1 MRKIYLSI
9 GSNKGNRYSFIKEA
23 LRLIRKDM
31 GKVILMSKIYETKS
45 WGFQSDDF
53 LNICITIKS
62 DLLPS
67 ELLNKLKQ
75 IEDKIGRIRNSTKI
89 LAREIDIDI
98 LFYSDKIVNHEDL
111 IIPHPRLHLRNF
123 VLYPLK
129 EICPYWAH
137 PINKKNIDVLIKN
150 LKTTN
155 NDITKLSKNDIN
167 SYVK

>member
-23 LRLIRKDM
+23 LRLIRKDI

-53 LNICITIKS
+53 LNICIMIKS
-62 DLLPS
+62 ELLPT
-67 ELLNKLKQ
+67 ELLNKLKN
-75 IEDKIGRIRNSTKI
+75 IEDRIGRIRNSTKI

-98 LFYSDKIVNHEDL
+98 LFYSDKVVDYKDL

-123 VLYPLK
+123 VLYPLND
-129 EICPYWAH
+129 IASDFIH
-137 PINKKNIDVLIKN
+137 PIL
-150 LKTTN
+150 LKPIN
-155 NDITKLSKNDIN
+155 ELLEECEDNDSPIESSLSL
-167 SYVK
+167 Y

>member
-23 LRLIRKDM
+23 LRLIRKDI

-53 LNICITIKS
+53 LNICIMIKS
-62 DLLPS
+62 ELLPA
-67 ELLNKLKQ
+67 ELLNKLKN
-75 IEDKIGRIRNSTKI
+75 IEDRIGRIRNSTKI

-98 LFYSDKIVNHEDL
+98 LFYSDKIVNNEDL

-123 VLYPLK
+123 VLYPLND
-129 EICPYWAH
+129 IASDFIH
-137 PINKKNIDVLIKN
+137 PIL
-150 LKTTN
+150 LKPIN
-155 NDITKLSKNDIN
+155 ELLEECEDDDSPIESSLSLL
-167 SYVK
+167 

>member
-23 LRLIRKDM
+23 LRLIRKDI
-31 GKVILMSKIYETKS
+31 GKVVLMSKIYETKS

-53 LNICITIKS
+53 LNICIMIKS

-67 ELLNKLKQ
+67 ELLNKLKN

-98 LFYSDKIVNHEDL
+98 LLYSDKIVDHKDL

-123 VLYPLK
+123 VLYPLND
-129 EICPYWAH
+129 IASDFIH
-137 PINKKNIDVLIKN
+137 PILLKPINELLEKCEDDDSPKESSLN
-150 LKTTN
+150 L
-155 NDITKLSKNDIN
+155 L
-167 SYVK
+167 

>member
-23 LRLIRKDM
+23 LRLIRKDI

-53 LNICITIKS
+53 LNICIMIKS

-67 ELLNKLKQ
+67 ELLNKLKN

-89 LAREIDIDI
+89 LAREIDIDR
-98 LFYSDKIVNHEDL
+98 LFYSDKIVNYEDL

-123 VLYPLK
+123 VLYPLND
-129 EICPYWAH
+129 IASDFIH
-137 PINKKNIDVLIKN
+137 PIL
-150 LKTTN
+150 LKTIYELLEECG
-155 NDITKLSKNDIN
+155 DDDSPIESSLRLLQ
-167 SYVK
+167 

>member
-23 LRLIRKDM
+23 LRLIRKDI

-53 LNICITIKS
+53 LNICIMIKS
-62 DLLPS
+62 ELLPA
-67 ELLNKLKQ
+67 ELLNKLKN
-75 IEDKIGRIRNSTKI
+75 IEDRIGRIRNSTKI

-98 LFYSDKIVNHEDL
+98 LFYSDKIVDDEDL

-123 VLYPLK
+123 VLYPLND
-129 EICPYWAH
+129 IASDFIH
-137 PINKKNIDVLIKN
+137 PILLKPINELLEECEDDDSPKESSLN
-150 LKTTN
+150 L
-155 NDITKLSKNDIN
+155 L
-167 SYVK
+167 

>member
-53 LNICITIKS
+53 LNICIMIKS
-62 DLLPS
+62 DLLPA
-67 ELLNKLKQ
+67 ELLNKLKN
-75 IEDKIGRIRNSTKI
+75 IEDRIGRIRNSTKI

-98 LFYSDKIVNHEDL
+98 LFYSDKIVNNEDL

-123 VLYPLK
+123 VLYPLND
-129 EICPYWAH
+129 IASDFIH
-137 PINKKNIDVLIKN
+137 PIL
-150 LKTTN
+150 LKTIYELLEECG
-155 NDITKLSKNDIN
+155 DDDSPIESSLRLLQ
-167 SYVK
+167 

>member
-23 LRLIRKDM
+23 LRLIQKDM

-53 LNICITIKS
+53 LNICIMIKS

-67 ELLNKLKQ
+67 ELLNKLKN
-75 IEDKIGRIRNSTKI
+75 IEDKMGRIRNPTKI

-98 LFYSDKIVNHEDL
+98 LFYSDKIVNDEDL

-123 VLYPLK
+123 VLYPLND
-129 EICPYWAH
+129 IASDFIH
-137 PINKKNIDVLIKN
+137 PIL
-150 LKTTN
+150 LKPIN
-155 NDITKLSKNDIN
+155 ELLEECKDNDSPIESSLSLLQ
-167 SYVK
+167 

>member
-23 LRLIRKDM
+23 LRLIRKDI

-53 LNICITIKS
+53 LNICIMIKS
-62 DLLPS
+62 ELLPT
-67 ELLNKLKQ
+67 ELLNKLKN
-75 IEDKIGRIRNSTKI
+75 IEDRIGRIRNSTKI

-98 LFYSDKIVNHEDL
+98 LFYSDKVVDYKDL

-123 VLYPLK
+123 VLYPLND
-129 EICPYWAH
+129 IASDFIH
-137 PINKKNIDVLIKN
+137 PIL
-150 LKTTN
+150 LKPIN
-155 NDITKLSKNDIN
+155 ELLEECEDDDSPIESSLSL
-167 SYVK
+167 Y